1 MYQNKSEDK
10 VITPSHLL
18 LLPLDS
24 GNMANFMNFKNIG
37 VNTLEE
43 SSAFAKIR
51 NATKV
56 YNSHLVHTPS
66 TFTNKYYT
74 LNTIFLDENS
84 YLTSASFGVKKQHN
98 LLSVGALGNSFNST
112 MLDEKSF
119 DQFLAFNT
127 STTSQDSIIAS
138 ASNPSPLSLVKEE
151 VLPTTPSASRLS
163 QSVSQGSADASSALT
178 RLSNY
183 PTLLDHLNDDSD
195 KGGLAHPA
203 FKVSSPTVLQPKL
216 SNADFAFSKA
226 QSEDLSSSTTRFDDL
241 TSANKS
247 SNTRVFN
254 LEGPNSKVL
263 LGDQSIRN
271 FPSMSPTSSNLNL
284 SGGTNTETSNL
295 VLSQQLNKD
304 LSPYSSALGSAS
316 GYVDNSLFAKT
327 ASSRTFTAI
336 NHPAVHSTTD
346 QQLSSLEFDSTDNV
360 ATKTGYNL
368 KGDLVSNQVT
378 KKTPVGDIFVG
389 SREKTPRSINT
400 SYWATFWAT
409 TNPNHRVNASL
420 KANFD
425 RSHFYLP
432 TFTNYA
438 DYDFRNDQAIDMLE
452 ELFWENNYSGYNFYD
467 YMTLSKNSV
476 SGESASL
483 KDSVLTKQFYNSTFG
498 MESTDVTS
506 ASKPLK
512 DLTLLGSVYA
522 NSVQMEEYPTTPTTL
537 ATQNFA
543 LLPAYGEI
551 NELDD
556 SFRGFKGLVGLVD
569 KSSNLLLGSTTSQLA
584 PRSYLS
590 VFNNFRSDF
599 DDFTWNRLLSESS
612 ASISHL
618 GLPITGDLNPAA
630 FDGLSDTTVFNDAS
644 STGSDLRLSNP
655 TTLRSSVR
663 NSIVNYNAFQKVFK
677 PRLDE
682 SRAHVNSSSFA
693 DSGLK
698 QPFLSDSKVPYLQ
711 LLGKNRDSFYETPL
725 YTTSTHV
732 NFNASSSLFEAL
744 NTPMYDFPFM
754 LARTSDTMRFTW
766 VDWFSK
772 WKHVE
777 VQPSSVS
784 KYSTIGVPYFR
795 KPFDFNS
802 TTGDKFQETELYLT
816 RVSRSRR
823 NFLTNWSYSPYVYNR
838 SYIWNFA
845 PDFES
850 TFLSNN
856 HSLSSAKMAC
866 DSMAWYWSAPAFY
879 SNVSSTTNYSSSGND
894 VYAKSTWRPK
904 VGIQSYYYK
913 VSKLVD
919 LLSKRESLYRKY
931 LESSSG
937 LVQIPSSVCATPNNP
952 LLQELK
958 SSLLFTD
965 PANYSSE
972 YSRDLLYTASPYFKF
987 VYLQSLVSYVNLTAL
1002 SLPLNPKLLT
1012 NYILFYFFSA
1022 DSQDLGKNSELVKSQ
1037 YRPLKKGISSM
1048 LRLHATGAVAMPVEI
1063 RLQVLASSRDVIHSW
1078 AIPSASVKIDC
1089 VPGYTSHRMM
1099 KFLLTGV
1106 YWGQCQEICGRYHHW
1121 MPIVIYFM
1129 KRDLFFLWCTHFV
1142 FAPSPNET
1150 WDISDRRFADFIR
1163 FASYDKSSWL
1173 NEFGSN

>member
-1 MYQNKSEDK
+1 
-10 VITPSHLL
+10 
-18 LLPLDS
+18 
-24 GNMANFMNFKNIG
+24 MNFKNIG

-400 SYWATFWAT
+400 SY
-409 TNPNHRVNASL
+409 
-420 KANFD
+420 
-425 RSHFYLP
+425 
-432 TFTNYA
+432 
-438 DYDFRNDQAIDMLE
+438 
-452 ELFWENNYSGYNFYD
+452 
-467 YMTLSKNSV
+467 
-476 SGESASL
+476 
-483 KDSVLTKQFYNSTFG
+483 
-498 MESTDVTS
+498 
-506 ASKPLK
+506 
-512 DLTLLGSVYA
+512 
-522 NSVQMEEYPTTPTTL
+522 
-537 ATQNFA
+537 
-543 LLPAYGEI
+543 
-551 NELDD
+551 
-556 SFRGFKGLVGLVD
+556 
-569 KSSNLLLGSTTSQLA
+569 
-584 PRSYLS
+584 
-590 VFNNFRSDF
+590 
-599 DDFTWNRLLSESS
+599 
-612 ASISHL
+612 
-618 GLPITGDLNPAA
+618 
-630 FDGLSDTTVFNDAS
+630 
-644 STGSDLRLSNP
+644 
-655 TTLRSSVR
+655 
-663 NSIVNYNAFQKVFK
+663 
-677 PRLDE
+677 
-682 SRAHVNSSSFA
+682 
-693 DSGLK
+693 
-698 QPFLSDSKVPYLQ
+698 
-711 LLGKNRDSFYETPL
+711 
-725 YTTSTHV
+725 
-732 NFNASSSLFEAL
+732 
-744 NTPMYDFPFM
+744 
-754 LARTSDTMRFTW
+754 
-766 VDWFSK
+766 
-772 WKHVE
+772 
-777 VQPSSVS
+777 
-784 KYSTIGVPYFR
+784 
-795 KPFDFNS
+795 
-802 TTGDKFQETELYLT
+802 
-816 RVSRSRR
+816 
-823 NFLTNWSYSPYVYNR
+823 
-838 SYIWNFA
+838 
-845 PDFES
+845 
-850 TFLSNN
+850 
-856 HSLSSAKMAC
+856 
-866 DSMAWYWSAPAFY
+866 
-879 SNVSSTTNYSSSGND
+879 
-894 VYAKSTWRPK
+894 
-904 VGIQSYYYK
+904 
-913 VSKLVD
+913 
-919 LLSKRESLYRKY
+919 
-931 LESSSG
+931 
-937 LVQIPSSVCATPNNP
+937 
-952 LLQELK
+952 
-958 SSLLFTD
+958 
-965 PANYSSE
+965 
-972 YSRDLLYTASPYFKF
+972 
-987 VYLQSLVSYVNLTAL
+987 
-1002 SLPLNPKLLT
+1002 
-1012 NYILFYFFSA
+1012 
-1022 DSQDLGKNSELVKSQ
+1022 
-1037 YRPLKKGISSM
+1037 
-1048 LRLHATGAVAMPVEI
+1048 
-1063 RLQVLASSRDVIHSW
+1063 
-1078 AIPSASVKIDC
+1078 
-1089 VPGYTSHRMM
+1089 
-1099 KFLLTGV
+1099 
-1106 YWGQCQEICGRYHHW
+1106 
-1121 MPIVIYFM
+1121 
-1129 KRDLFFLWCTHFV
+1129 
-1142 FAPSPNET
+1142 
-1150 WDISDRRFADFIR
+1150 
-1163 FASYDKSSWL
+1163 
-1173 NEFGSN
+1173 